1 MTAVRWL
8 RVSVERLRRD
18 EGGFAVAT
26 AILVLMIISLL
37 SVAVLQTINV
47 ESHQSGHEVA
57 DEASFNLA
65 ESVLDA
71 ESLQIQEAWPG
82 SSGALVYPATC
93 NQSTT
98 GVAHCPGANLTSS
111 LSSTYAGV
119 SYGSPTW
126 SVKVIDDTSGPSYY
140 SDTLAANP
148 TSYDLN
154 NDNRLWLRATA
165 TVWGQTEIVVTQ
177 VVRQTEVV
185 TIPQATITSG
195 GVSTENN
202 GNKIIIEAKDPNS
215 GLTGPVDLRCNMSG
229 SSPDNSDPCAGWVS
243 KKGQLDP
250 SGAYTT
256 GYVDPGGGYSTLSP
270 ATLAELKNTAQSQ
283 GTYYNGTCPT
293 SLSGL
298 IYVENAS
305 CSYNGGT
312 FNSDASPGA
321 IVFGNG
327 TLSFNGNITYTG
339 VIYMANGQ
347 GTAPTSATGGVCTAA
362 IQNSVLIVHGGGTV
376 YGSIFVDK
384 CGTVDA
390 GERQFDVNYDS
401 NASSGLKAFATP
413 SLAKNTFR
421 IMPQSTRSGGT

>member
-1 MTAVRWL
+1 MTAL
-8 RVSVERLRRD
+8 RRIRAAADRLRRD
-18 EGGFAVAT
+18 ESGFAVAT

-37 SVAVLQTINV
+37 SIAVLQTVNV

-57 DEASFNLA
+57 NEASFNLA

-82 SSGALVYPATC
+82 STGSVVYPTTC
-93 NQSTT
+93 NQSTA
-98 GVAHCPGANLTSS
+98 GVSHCPGADLTSS

-126 SVKVIDDTSGPSYY
+126 SVKVIDDSNGSSYY
-140 SDTLAANP
+140 SDSLASNP
-148 TSYDLN
+148 TSYDAN
-154 NDNRLWLRATA
+154 SDDRLWLRATA
-165 TVWGQTEIVVTQ
+165 TVWGQTETVVTQ

-229 SSPDNSDPCAGWVS
+229 SSPDNGDSCAGWVS
-243 KKGQLDP
+243 QKGQLDP
-250 SGAYTT
+250 SGAYET
-256 GYVDPGGGYSTLSP
+256 GYVDPSGGYSTLSA
-270 ATLAELKNTAQSQ
+270 ATLAELKTTAQSQ
-283 GTYYNGTCPT
+283 GTYYNGTCPS
-293 SLSGL
+293 SLTGL

-305 CSYNGGT
+305 CTYTGGT

-321 IVFGNG
+321 VVFANG
-327 TLSFNGNITYTG
+327 TLTFNGNITYTG

-347 GTAPTSATGGVCTAA
+347 GTAPTSGVCPKTM
-362 IQNSVLIVHGGGTV
+362 QNAVLIVHGGGTV

-401 NASSGLKAFATP
+401 NASSGLKAYATP

-421 IMPQSTRSGGT
+421 IIPHT

>member
-1 MTAVRWL
+1 MTVLRSVRTA
-8 RVSVERLRRD
+8 VERLRRD
-18 EGGFAVAT
+18 EGGFAIAT
-26 AILVLMIISLL
+26 AILVLMIVSLL
-37 SVAVLQTINV
+37 SLAVLQTVNV
-47 ESHQSGHEVA
+47 ESHQSGHEVG

-82 SSGALVYPATC
+82 SSGSVVYPSTC
-93 NQSTT
+93 NQASS
-98 GVAHCPGANLTSS
+98 GVAHCPGTGLTSS

-126 SVKVIDDTSGPSYY
+126 SVKVIDDSSGSSYY
-140 SDTLAANP
+140 SDSLATNP
-148 TSYDLN
+148 TSYDAN

-185 TIPQATITSG
+185 MIPQATITSG

-229 SSPDNSDPCAGWVS
+229 SKPDNGDNCAGWVS
-243 KKGQLDP
+243 SKGQLDP
-250 SGAYTT
+250 PGAYQT
-256 GYVDPGGGYSTLSP
+256 GYVDPDGGYSTLSA
-270 ATLAELKNTAQSQ
+270 ATLAELKTTAQSQ
-283 GTYYNGTCPT
+283 GTYYNGTCP
-293 SLSGL
+293 SNLSGL
-298 IYVENAS
+298 IYVENAD

-312 FNSDASPGA
+312 WGSDASPGA
-321 IVFGNG
+321 IVFASG
-327 TLSFNGNITYTG
+327 TLTFNGNIDYTG
-339 VIYMANGQ
+339 VIYMANSQ
-347 GTAPTSATGGVCTAA
+347 GTAPTSGVCSSTM
-362 IQNSVLIVHGGGTV
+362 QNAVLTVHGGGTV
-376 YGSIFVDK
+376 HGSIFVDK
-384 CGTVDA
+384 CGTVNA
-390 GERQFDVNYDS
+390 GERQLDINYDS

-421 IMPQSTRSGGT
+421 IMPHT

>member
-1 MTAVRWL
+1 MTPLRFVREAA
-8 RVSVERLRRD
+8 ERLRRD

-37 SVAVLQTINV
+37 SIAVLQGVNV
-47 ESHQSGHEVA
+47 EAHQSGHEVA

-71 ESLQIQEAWPG
+71 ESLQIQESWPG
-82 SSGALVYPATC
+82 SSGSVVYPATC

-98 GVAHCPGANLTSS
+98 GVAHCPGVDLTSS

-126 SVKVIDDTSGPSYY
+126 SVQVIDDSGGASYY
-140 SDTLAANP
+140 SDSLATNP
-148 TSYDLN
+148 TRYDAN

-195 GVSTENN
+195 GVTTENN

-243 KKGQLDP
+243 TKGQLDP
-250 SGAYTT
+250 TGAYQT
-256 GYVDPGGGYSTLSP
+256 GYVDPDGGYTTLSP
-270 ATLAELKNTAQSQ
+270 AIMAELKTTAQSQ
-283 GTYYNGTCPT
+283 GTYYNGTCPS

-298 IYVENAS
+298 IYVENAN
-305 CSYNGGT
+305 CTYTGGT

-321 IVFGNG
+321 LVFANG
-327 TLSFNGNITYTG
+327 TLTFNGNITYTG
-339 VIYMANGQ
+339 VMYMANGQ
-347 GTAPTSATGGVCTAA
+347 GTAPASGACTTAM
-362 IQNSVLIVHGGGTV
+362 QNTVLTVHGGGTV

-390 GERQFDVNYDS
+390 GERQFDINYDS
-401 NASSGLKAFATP
+401 NASSGLKAYATP

-421 IMPQSTRSGGT
+421 IMPHT